1 MSTIDD
7 YLNKKYDILAFQP
20 GKNRGP
26 TSQELAAYGG
36 SGLICTGVQKL
47 AQRWVLEFLT
57 PKGTMPYKTQR
68 GCLFIPHLI
77 SGNIRTNV
85 DVTAFFSSASVEVAE
100 NLKSEESSEDDAD
113 ERYSD
118 VNLDSFSIGT
128 DGKLTLSVTLASKAG
143 STRSI
148 ILPIPVAPGIG

>member
-20 GKNRGP
+20 GKKNAP
-26 TSQELAAYGG
+26 TDQELAASGG

-47 AQRWVLEFLT
+47 AQRWALEFLT

-68 GCLFIPHLI
+68 GCFFIPHLI

-85 DVTAFFSSASVEVAE
+85 DVTAFFSSSSIEVAE
-100 NLKSEESSEDDAD
+100 NLKSEETSDDDDD
-113 ERYSD
+113 EKYSD

-128 DGKLTLSVTLASKAG
+128 DGKLTLSVTISSKAG
-143 STRSI
+143 SNRSI
-148 ILPIPVAPGIG
+148 ILPIAVAPGIG